1 MQWASLVQTLTNR
14 YPKAATMVLIDLLN
28 EPDSQYLAWDWGWNT
43 PGATELY
50 LKGMD
55 AIAAVN
61 PCALP
66 CCVYSA
72 VRWYLGG
79 AMPDA
84 GLGRGECS
92 SVGRRPGILGAVT
105 ARALVAWQKGEGCP
119 ACWMQS
125 CTVHMISCSCRC
137 AAAMLIRLHGQ
148 ITPCTGIVQIFVPHP
163 FYRGR
168 EPCSQPCCSH
178 SI

>member
-66 CCVYSA
+66 CCVCSA
-72 VRWYLGG
+72 VRWCLRS
-79 AMPDA
+79 AVPSS
-84 GLGRGECS
+84 GL
-92 SVGRRPGILGAVT
+92 
-105 ARALVAWQKGEGCP
+105 ARAEPFKWGAIQHLRSFHHAGAGGLAEGGRMLCLL
-119 ACWMQS
+119 AATMHCAHGQLQLQ
-125 CTVHMISCSCRC
+125 VCSCHADALARSDHIMHWHC
-137 AAAMLIRLHGQ
+137 ADFCTPSFLSQQRAMQPAMLL
-148 ITPCTGIVQIFVPHP
+148 
-163 FYRGR
+163 
-168 EPCSQPCCSH
+168 SL